1 MRLIGHLPLLTY
13 PDAVSLPATHAALQM
28 AAAMK
33 VDVDATIYSVDLPTS
48 GTSIAGLVIGIS
60 DMIRKVENDSRDH
73 AASLT
78 AVMQQ
83 FAEAEGIGLQLE
95 TCSASPAGAKEG
107 AVEKTRYCDMAILP
121 WEPDNLTA
129 REVAEAVIFG
139 SGRPTLIVPA
149 GHQATDLRHIAIA
162 WDGSRVAAR
171 ALADA
176 RPFLTEQTEITV
188 LTVDD
193 EKRLEPGIGERLA
206 EGLKRRGNQ
215 ARCHVLSTKGEPI
228 AHALQETS
236 RSLGAGLLVMGGY
249 GHSRLRDFVMGGAT
263 QGVLA
268 NLTLPVLM
276 SH

>member
-33 VDVDATIYSVDLPTS
+33 ADVDATIYSVDLPAS

-78 AVMQQ
+78 SAMQQ
-83 FAEAEGIGLQLE
+83 FAQAAGLGIKLE
-95 TCSASPAGAKEG
+95 TRSASPAGAREG
-107 AVEKTRYCDMAILP
+107 AVEKTRYCDMAVLP
-121 WEPDNLTA
+121 WEMDNLTA

-206 EGLKRRGNQ
+206 ESLKRRGNQ